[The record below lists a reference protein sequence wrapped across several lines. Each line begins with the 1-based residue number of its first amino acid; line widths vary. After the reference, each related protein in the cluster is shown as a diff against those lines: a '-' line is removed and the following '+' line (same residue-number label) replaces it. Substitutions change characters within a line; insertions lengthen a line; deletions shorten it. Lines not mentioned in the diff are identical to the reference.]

1 MGCAGFYFP
10 NEKTKRKYQN
20 RDEDKYELLE
30 RAKMTPNILFHSTRG
45 QDVSCFFYIKK
56 KNPSALSS
64 GGCVCGFL
72 GLVFFVCLFAFLC
85 VRILQGNS

>member
-20 RDEDKYELLE
+20 RDEDKYELLV
-30 RAKMTPNILFHSTRG
+30 RAKMTPNILFHSTHEG
-45 QDVSCFFYIKK
+45 KMFPVSFILK